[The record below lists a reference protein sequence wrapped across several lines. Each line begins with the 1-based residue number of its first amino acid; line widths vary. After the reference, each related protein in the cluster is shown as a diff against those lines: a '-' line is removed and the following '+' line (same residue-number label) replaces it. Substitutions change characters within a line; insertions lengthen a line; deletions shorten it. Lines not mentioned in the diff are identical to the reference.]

1 MSLPTRGGWIEILEA
16 VKKSEF
22 KKSLPTR
29 GGWIEIMMLLAVAGS
44 VSGPSPHGEGGL
56 KYIPALISPRFSG
69 SLPTRGGWIEMVLIF
84 NLKYNNRSLPTRG
97 GWIEILLAARFAL
110 LTVVPPHT
118 GRVD

>member
-1 MSLPTRGGWIEILEA
+1 
-16 VKKSEF
+16 
-22 KKSLPTR
+22 
-29 GGWIEIMMLLAVAGS
+29 MLDVPL
-44 VSGPSPHGEGGL
+44 GL
-56 KYIPALISPRFSG
+56 NYRE

-84 NLKYNNRSLPTRG
+84 NLKSNNRSLPTRG